1 MVDTKKPMRNQ
12 SVAYIKTSAKYA
24 KEKLIQCNTIKIH
37 VFIQGILFLQGVTPI
52 SARLKTVHYY
62 N

>member
-24 KEKLIQCNTIKIH
+24 KEKLIQYNAIK
-37 VFIQGILFLQGVTPI
+37 ILFLQGVTPI